1 MAKYGKKEIYSLLE
15 EKGISHKIVEHE
27 AVFTMEAMEQAGIDK
42 FGCICKNLFLR
53 DAKGKQHFL
62 VSVPDEQRVDLKALG
77 EQLGTSK
84 LSFASAERLEKY
96 LGVAQG
102 SVSPFG
108 ILNDES
114 ASVIFAAAHALE
126 AESVIGVHP
135 NDNTATVFLS
145 FADLKAIIEE
155 HGNKVVMI

>member
-1 MAKYGKKEIYSLLE
+1 MGKYGKQEIYSLLK
-15 EKGISHKIVEHE
+15 EKGVPHKIVEHE
-27 AVFTMEAMEQAGIDK
+27 AVFTMEAMEQAGINK
-42 FGCICKNLFLR
+42 YGCICKNLFLR

-96 LGVAQG
+96 LGLAQG

-114 ASVIFAAAHALE
+114 RSVIFVAAHALE
-126 AESVIGVHP
+126 AENVIGIHP
-135 NDNTATVFLS
+135 NENTATVFLS
-145 FADLKAIIEE
+145 FADVKNIIEE